1 MAPSTGAN
9 IATIRLATEFPRP
22 SCAVLT
28 LGSVPWLQY
37 CLKKSGK
44 NPAMTVVAKAELA
57 QSYNAHPQTALRS
70 PRGGRSG
77 GDEGMGAL
85 GFM

>member
-9 IATIRLATEFPRP
+9 IATTRLATEFPRP

-57 QSYNAHPQTALRS
+57 QSYIAHPQTTLRS
-70 PRGGRSG
+70 SG
-77 GDEGMGAL
+77 AVESAGDEGMGAR